1 MKQTLSILEEILL
14 RGVEYFG
21 NIGFNISRQRVS
33 KLTSRK
39 AACLVYL
46 QPFLVHREIYPGF
59 LEPFILHRIS
69 SKLFA
74 SIDLFSTIRNSFT
87 WVLKSVIKRI
97 TEVLQIKFHSSE
109 CEITWA
115 SDLSYPGCC
124 LLFSEFLRGHL
135 LVRQKVLL
143 TIISSAPR

>member
-1 MKQTLSILEEILL
+1 MHPDTFSKNINFVLEKEDVRMERPLNIYFTPLNETNIKHAEETLLT
-14 RGVEYFG
+14 GVEYFG

-33 KLTSRK
+33 KLTSQK

-46 QPFLVHREIYPGF
+46 QPFLIHREIYPGF

-87 WVLKSVIKRI
+87 LVL
-97 TEVLQIKFHSSE
+97 
-109 CEITWA
+109 
-115 SDLSYPGCC
+115 
-124 LLFSEFLRGHL
+124 
-135 LVRQKVLL
+135 
-143 TIISSAPR
+143 